1 MNFHIPDD
9 YVQQT
14 QFLDNDLGLEGDD
27 DDGNDGG
34 GEERYEGDAVEDG
47 GGGGVGEGPVITV
60 STTDWLNL
68 AEQHGR
74 KAACENVAALVR
86 WRQPLL

>member
-1 MNFHIPDD
+1 MNFHIPDE

-14 QFLDNDLGLEGDD
+14 QFPDNDLGLEGDD
-27 DDGNDGG
+27 DDDDGG
-34 GEERYEGDAVEDG
+34 DEERHEVDAAEDG
-47 GGGGVGEGPVITV
+47 EGRGVGEGPVITV
-60 STTDWLNL
+60 SATDWLNL
-68 AEQHGR
+68 AEQNGR